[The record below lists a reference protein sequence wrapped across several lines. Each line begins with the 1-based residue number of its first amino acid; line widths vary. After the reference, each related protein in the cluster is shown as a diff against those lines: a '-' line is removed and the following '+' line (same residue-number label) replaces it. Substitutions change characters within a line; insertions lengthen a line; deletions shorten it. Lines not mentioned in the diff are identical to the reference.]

1 MFSPL
6 YLDNFISATRITPQV
21 GKRARRARRPRR
33 SKLRIF
39 RFRTSTKAQSLR
51 CFSSPHKAVRL
62 CGVPKT
68 GERETHRGQ
77 PWQAASCRP
86 ICLDT
91 QCPACTQ
98 DRLPWLGLQA
108 VKTPSASCESC
119 QALSALFP
127 IAGARAA
134 NTAQESHSDYCSD
147 YKIQRAERQNFR
159 SGTKEKL
166 EFIF

>member
-1 MFSPL
+1 LSF
-6 YLDNFISATRITPQV
+6 
-21 GKRARRARRPRR
+21 RACAEA
-33 SKLRIF
+33 K
-39 RFRTSTKAQSLR
+39 
-51 CFSSPHKAVRL
+51 
-62 CGVPKT
+62 
-68 GERETHRGQ
+68 
-77 PWQAASCRP
+77 
-86 ICLDT
+86 DT
-91 QCPACTQ
+91 QFVLTQ
-98 DRLPWLGLQA
+98 DRLPWLGLKA
-108 VKTPSASCESC
+108 VKTPSMSCESC

>member
-1 MFSPL
+1 MHFG
-6 YLDNFISATRITPQV
+6 NFISATRITPQV

-39 RFRTSTKAQSLR
+39 RFRASTKAQSLR

-91 QCPACTQ
+91 QRLACTQ
-98 DRLPWLGLQA
+98 DRLPWLGLKA
-108 VKTPSASCESC
+108 VETPSTSCESC
-119 QALSALFP
+119 QSLSALFP
-127 IAGARAA
+127 IAGVRAA
-134 NTAQESHSDYCSD
+134 NTAKTISKEWSVYVRKQ
-147 YKIQRAERQNFR
+147 KILLHEAQGKFLLQ
-159 SGTKEKL
+159 
-166 EFIF
+166 